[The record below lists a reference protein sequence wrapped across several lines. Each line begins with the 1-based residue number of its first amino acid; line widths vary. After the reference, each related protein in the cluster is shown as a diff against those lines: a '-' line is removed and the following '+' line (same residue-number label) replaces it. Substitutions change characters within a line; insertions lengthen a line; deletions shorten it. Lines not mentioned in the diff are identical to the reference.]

1 MIGPVSTIRRLQW
14 AVVAL
19 AVISFAVWYGPL
31 KRESKVVEVAEGQQD
46 SAVEAPGRL
55 QVKRIP
61 DDPAVEAQLPEPCPL
76 ATVEYRYGSLMTHV
90 LVERFDDGPASRGV
104 LVGRRRLTVN
114 TDGAPNSYHSR
125 VIKADDAT
133 VGALNIICNAQAKI
147 FKKVGET
154 RQPLAC
160 RQGGASVTDEFAA
173 AFEELRKKNWEDTDS
188 GYSIQFDWNVLGRG
202 KQSRPDGPYAPCIK
216 EDGFFV
222 AKTKLRLRPSQD
234 DCDASIYPN
243 STVTSAFAL
252 PINWFADYQK
262 KAETNPERF
271 ANFRSGDVVVAYR
284 PSGTNRQPVWAYGV
298 VGDAGPFNKLGEAS
312 IGFHRQIRQSNVE
325 IKTYRAALRL
335 DTDALRPS
343 EIEFIVFEGSAPELK
358 RDYSATNIKKIGEQ
372 RFAAW
377 TNGALDKAQA
387 RFLACAKRLELLP
400 RPQPPPPS

>member
-1 MIGPVSTIRRLQW
+1 V
-14 AVVAL
+14 
-19 AVISFAVWYGPL
+19 
-31 KRESKVVEVAEGQQD
+31 
-46 SAVEAPGRL
+46 
-55 QVKRIP
+55 
-61 DDPAVEAQLPEPCPL
+61 
-76 ATVEYRYGSLMTHV
+76 
-90 LVERFDDGPASRGV
+90 
-104 LVGRRRLTVN
+104 VGRRRITVN

-125 VIKADDAT
+125 VIKADDAA

-154 RQPLAC
+154 KQPLTC

-202 KQSRPDGPYAPCIK
+202 KQSRPDGPYAPCVK
-216 EDGFFV
+216 DDGFFV
-222 AKTKLRLRPSQD
+222 AKTKLRLRTSQD

-243 STVTSAFAL
+243 STATSAFAL
-252 PINWFADYQK
+252 PMNWFVDYQK
-262 KAETNPERF
+262 KTETNPERF

-358 RDYSATNIKKIGEQ
+358 RDYSPTNIKKIGEQ